1 MRHPVEPILLEGG
14 GIRWVDP
21 VNNKTP
27 RRQEV
32 ASMTRDQA
40 AKAIKAD
47 IGEDA
52 AARFFARVVDDPTE
66 AMARAE
72 LEYRKRTDG
81 IEWQHVYTFRSVLRA
96 WHVNAPDPDTAEP
109 GADLGDQGESHPLTQ
124 PGDFEAYSQVGY
136 DQPGTK
142 RIWQAPPPA
151 PTAEQIA
158 SNAAALAVMNRSQ
171 QSRAVP
177 VETVPSSDLDVSEGA
192 ALDA

>member
-52 AARFFARVVDDPTE
+52 AARRQMDESTMTGRQLPCGSECIE
-66 AMARAE
+66 ASKD
-72 LEYRKRTDG
+72 KRWG
-81 IEWQHVYTFRSVLRA
+81 
-96 WHVNAPDPDTAEP
+96 
-109 GADLGDQGESHPLTQ
+109 
-124 PGDFEAYSQVGY
+124 
-136 DQPGTK
+136 
-142 RIWQAPPPA
+142 
-151 PTAEQIA
+151 
-158 SNAAALAVMNRSQ
+158 
-171 QSRAVP
+171 
-177 VETVPSSDLDVSEGA
+177 
-192 ALDA
+192 